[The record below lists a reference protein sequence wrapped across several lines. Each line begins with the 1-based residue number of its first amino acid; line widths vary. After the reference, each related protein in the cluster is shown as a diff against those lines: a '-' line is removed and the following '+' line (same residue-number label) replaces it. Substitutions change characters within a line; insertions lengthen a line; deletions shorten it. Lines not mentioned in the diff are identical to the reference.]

1 MKVGEISKHR
11 TRGMALQGRN
21 VIQISADKLS
31 EIEYLLSQSIQ
42 GLHLLFDNKII
53 GKILKTPTEDI
64 DFFSMDN
71 VKRVQGILG
80 DFISQKSIVEKQK
93 FLKNLDEESYELLVR
108 TYFNIVDN
116 AILESSK
123 FRH

>member
-1 MKVGEISKHR
+1 MKTAPKTSTG
-11 TRGMALQGRN
+11 GMALQGRN

-64 DFFSMDN
+64 DFFNFDN
-71 VKRVQGILG
+71 VKRVQGILS

-93 FLKNLDEESYELLVR
+93 FLKNLDEEAYELLVR

-116 AILESSK
+116 AILESAK
-123 FRH
+123 FKH

>member
-1 MKVGEISKHR
+1 MKILTG
-11 TRGMALQGRN
+11 GMALQGRN

-42 GLHLLFDNKII
+42 GLHLLFDNKTISQ
-53 GKILKTPTEDI
+53 ILKTPTEDI
-64 DFFSMDN
+64 DFFSFEN
-71 VKRVQGILG
+71 VKRVQGILS
-80 DFISQKSIVEKQK
+80 DFISQKSISEKQK
-93 FLKNLDEESYELLVR
+93 FLKDLDEESYELLVR